1 MTWVPAPASLS
12 VMLLTVAARAW
23 TAVARRR
30 PIATAERSPAR
41 RPVSL
46 LVSSRILV
54 TLFRFQLDRKRLR
67 FPEGVLNHLDLVLR
81 DAGDVA
87 VQDRI
92 SHPQDESPSPAV
104 LHERVLV
111 GRSPHDADEMD
122 VADVDEEAVTG
133 RALVL
138 AVEERLERI
147 AAPAA
152 RIEVLLAREEDAR
165 VERLGRLLSLRGDDA
180 RGPGGGHGARL
191 RNRAGRSR
199 AERRRGGRG

>member
-12 VMLLTVAARAW
+12 VMLFTVAAFAW
-23 TAVARRR
+23 TADTRRR

-46 LVSSRILV
+46 LVSSRISV

-67 FPEGVLNHLDLVLR
+67 FSEGVLNHLDLVLR
-81 DAGDVA
+81 DARDVS
-87 VQDRI
+87 VHDRI
-92 SHPQDESPSPAV
+92 PHTQHESAPATV

-122 VADVDEEAVTG
+122 VADVDEGAVTG

-138 AVEERLERI
+138 PVEERLEGI
-147 AAPAA
+147 AAAA
-152 RIEVLLAREEDAR
+152 TRI
-165 VERLGRLLSLRGDDA
+165 
-180 RGPGGGHGARL
+180 
-191 RNRAGRSR
+191 
-199 AERRRGGRG
+199 